1 MKRNHTI
8 VLFAALAL
16 SALLLMAGC
25 QEPVRTADL
34 KVTLDEKADRT
45 LAPADTDFNIASY
58 YVKLT
63 GSTTVDVTTVRS
75 TFVVQGLP
83 LGTYT
88 ISAEGRNNEGQV
100 IVRGTSTF
108 SLSSENNSATVT
120 LNELVGTGS
129 VNLNFTWDA
138 DLTADPSVEV
148 YLKSMDSKESSPVKE
163 NVTLSKGKATLN
175 KTGIQTGSY
184 TITANLYDSGIKV
197 AGLVEALRVGNN
209 ATVTA
214 DIPFNLDDPADSSS
228 GQITLINNAGVPVVC
243 RFEDFS
249 EETKVEAQK
258 ETTIRF
264 NISGLDE
271 SEVSILWYLDG
282 NNIGTGT
289 EVTFTPEPGKHRI
302 DVVASTAQ
310 LGSAGSAY
318 VTFEAELPTTVGLPV
333 LAKTITS
340 SDIGD
345 IKISNDMLIEFMND
359 GNILLIDNKSKK
371 AQVCS
376 VIRNSLNLESG
387 ITMTNGAT
395 NVAKFNDV
403 KLLITDKLDAATYQ
417 YTYNPSTG
425 NISKNSSD
433 SGISSILDGTY
444 RFERV
449 FGISRHDISS
459 GKYGNVAVYG
469 QIQTQSTRNLV
480 VGFYNTSGSSL
491 YKNYANLAQNLG
503 DKVDVCG
510 IDPDGYG
517 AIFIGTGDSPFLITT
532 TTYYDKFKSF
542 RDETIRF
549 DGNVTAAYPLRTDSM
564 EYSRYVVAEDD
575 TFRFF
580 DTDNDLAVNKGLKE
594 DTEGKMVRS
603 EGSELNTV
611 QLLTSA
617 DKNFLYAVNSGNNSI
632 STYSVSDSGELAY
645 IGMTSLPFS
654 PQKAAISTD
663 GSRMLVVSTSGTQL
677 ALLKVR
683 T

>member
-8 VLFAALAL
+8 VLFAVLAL
-16 SALLLMAGC
+16 STLLLMAGC

-83 LGTYT
+83 FGTYT

-100 IVRGTSTF
+100 IVRGTNTF

-214 DIPFNLDDPADSSS
+214 DIPFNLDDPSDSSS
-228 GQITLINNAGVPVVC
+228 GQITLINNAGVPVIC
-243 RFEDFS
+243 RFEDFN
-249 EETKVEAQK
+249 EKTKVEAQK

-264 NISGLDE
+264 NISGLEE

-282 NNIGTGT
+282 NNIGSGT

-359 GNILLIDNKSKK
+359 GNVLLIDNKSKK

-376 VIRNSLNLESG
+376 IIRNSLSLESG

-433 SGISSILDGTY
+433 SGMSSILDG
-444 RFERV
+444 
-449 FGISRHDISS
+449 
-459 GKYGNVAVYG
+459 GKYGNVAIYG
-469 QIQTQSTRNLV
+469 QIQTQSSRNLV
-480 VGFYNTSGSSL
+480 VGFYNASGSSL

-503 DKVDVCG
+503 DKVDVYG
-510 IDPDGYG
+510 VDPDGYG
-517 AIFIGTGDSPFLITT
+517 AVFIGTGDSPFLITT
-532 TTYYDKFKSF
+532 TTYYDKFKYF

-580 DTDNDLAVNKGLKE
+580 DTDNAQSINKGLKE
-594 DTEGKMVRS
+594 DTEGKMNRS